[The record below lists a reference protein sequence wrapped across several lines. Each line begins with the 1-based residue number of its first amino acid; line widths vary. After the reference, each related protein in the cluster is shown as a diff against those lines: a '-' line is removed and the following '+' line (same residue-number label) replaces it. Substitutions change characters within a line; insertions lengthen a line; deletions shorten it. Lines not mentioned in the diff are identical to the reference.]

1 MLQSAARGRGHDE
14 TREKTTSVA
23 PQTPFPPHTEAK
35 PKLFSSP
42 AGPVLAPP
50 APQVPPDLMKLRC
63 TPRARCAPEQSMQR
77 KTP

>member
-23 PQTPFPPHTEAK
+23 PQTPFSPHTEAK

-42 AGPVLAPP
+42 AGP
-50 APQVPPDLMKLRC
+50 VPPDLMKLRC